1 MGNFY
6 QSCTCNSQFDT
17 KNIISMILSERKV
30 NINVIPNQETLMKIY
45 CDDAIRLLNN
55 KFCGLSSSSGYASLL
70 FDQEVPKKTPTTA
83 PSSQSE
89 GHLTVFCINQIVPG
103 FFVYYLNVI
112 WPATYQPILF
122 CIIFF
127 IKTLSNW
134 LLVGSN
140 TIVNVCSMQQLDDR
154 RSLKTYC
161 TT

>member
-1 MGNFY
+1 
-6 QSCTCNSQFDT
+6 
-17 KNIISMILSERKV
+17 MILSERKV

-112 WPATYQPILF
+112 
-122 CIIFF
+122 
-127 IKTLSNW
+127 
-134 LLVGSN
+134 
-140 TIVNVCSMQQLDDR
+140 
-154 RSLKTYC
+154 
-161 TT
+161 